1 MKREAHSDQGGDEY
15 QSAPTRQR
23 KNTECQITRN
33 PNGSYRD
40 AMDHC
45 ERAVVHDAAIPVI
58 VDGAGLCASVVVHL
72 ERKRR
77 NHNSGEGEDDEKWT
91 HSRTAIL
98 SDASRRSQPAIKRP
112 TSDYDGF
119 MTEHMPGPNT
129 GQTTAAQT
137 GRRSAFFGGSFDPP
151 HLGHLA
157 IARAARDAFHLDTV
171 LFAPVGAQPLKP
183 EGSFAGFD
191 DRLAMTRLAI
201 AGEPGFA
208 VSLVDAP
215 KSSGAG
221 DALPNY
227 TIDTLNAL
235 RAEFKADC
243 TLYCLMGADSFF
255 GLRQWH
261 RAAEIP
267 YAAALIVASR
277 PGQSLAGL
285 QAALPPR
292 LALEPA
298 PAGDR
303 VESSP
308 SGSGIEVRAFTLVNP
323 AGKRAPFYLLPGL
336 DVEISGT
343 DIRTQIRSSSG
354 GQIANRSLLPAAVRD
369 YIVQHGLYGG

>member
-1 MKREAHSDQGGDEY
+1 MTGFPPGS
-15 QSAPTRQR
+15 SVAPT
-23 KNTECQITRN
+23 TEAR
-33 PNGSYRD
+33 
-40 AMDHC
+40 
-45 ERAVVHDAAIPVI
+45 E
-58 VDGAGLCASVVVHL
+58 
-72 ERKRR
+72 
-77 NHNSGEGEDDEKWT
+77 
-91 HSRTAIL
+91 
-98 SDASRRSQPAIKRP
+98 SRRI
-112 TSDYDGF
+112 
-119 MTEHMPGPNT
+119 
-129 GQTTAAQT
+129 
-137 GRRSAFFGGSFDPP
+137 AFFGGSFDPP

-157 IARAARDAFHLDTV
+157 VARAARDAFHLGTV

-183 EGSFAGFD
+183 EGSAASFD

-235 RAEFKADC
+235 HAEFKSDC
-243 TLYCLMGADSFF
+243 ILYCLMGADSFF

-277 PGQSLAGL
+277 PGQFLNGL
-285 QAALPPR
+285 QRALPEG
-292 LALEPA
+292 LTLEPA
-298 PAGDR
+298 PDGDR
-303 VESSP
+303 DESGPIESGP
-308 SGSGIEVRAFTLVNP
+308 SESEIEVHAFALVNP
-323 AGKRAPFYLLPGL
+323 AGQRAPFYLLPGL

-343 DIRTQIRSSSG
+343 EIRAQARSSPG
-354 GQIANRSLLPAAVRD
+354 GQIATPSLLPAAVRD